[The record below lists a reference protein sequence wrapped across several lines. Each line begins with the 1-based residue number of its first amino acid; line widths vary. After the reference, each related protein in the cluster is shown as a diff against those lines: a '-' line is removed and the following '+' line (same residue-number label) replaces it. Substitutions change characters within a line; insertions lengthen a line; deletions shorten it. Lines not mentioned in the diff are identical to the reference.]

1 MIRRT
6 VRWGAG
12 PRGRGPDLTG
22 DGRADLVARKAS
34 TGDILVFAAK
44 SDGKLAAGKKIRS
57 AWTTY
62 THVVGAGDLNGD
74 GIGDVLARRED
85 GTLFRYEG
93 KGDGTLADRATVFT
107 EWGASYNAVVGAGD
121 ITGDGE
127 ADLVVRDTSGNLY
140 RNDGKGN
147 GSFTART
154 KVATG
159 WSGYKGLY

>member
-1 MIRRT
+1 M
-6 VRWGAG
+6 
-12 PRGRGPDLTG
+12 TG

-74 GIGDVLARRED
+74 GIGDVLARREG